1 MNNYPKFGD
10 LYEDVENEVFIE
22 NLLEIYYSKLFIFK
36 NFSKRIFQKEY
47 IFDYIF
53 IIKYIVDFIIN
64 ISLLLSDL
72 FDDCYK
78 YSFKSGIFKQSYF
91 LLFIRYKKRNS
102 NWYSLLY
109 L

>member
-10 LYEDVENEVFIE
+10 LYDDVENEVFIE
-22 NLLEIYYSKLFIFK
+22 NFLEIYYSKLFIFK
-36 NFSKRIFQKEY
+36 DFSKRIFQKEY
-47 IFDYIF
+47 IFDHIF
-53 IIKYIVDFIIN
+53 IVKYITDIIIN

-102 NWYSLLY
+102 N
-109 L
+109 

>member
-36 NFSKRIFQKEY
+36 NFGKRILQKKY

-53 IIKYIVDFIIN
+53 IVKYIVDFIIN
-64 ISLLLSDL
+64 ISFLLFNL
-72 FDDCYK
+72 FDDCFK

-102 NWYSLLY
+102 N
-109 L
+109 